1 MNVAAVM
8 VYITTGSSEEAEKI
22 GAMLVQKRLAACANI
37 VEGMKSIYWW
47 QGKIYQARETIL
59 IAKTRETLLDQL
71 TEAVLAAHSYDCP
84 CIVALPILGGNPEF
98 IRWIHDET
106 A

>member
-47 QGKIYQARETIL
+47 QGKIDQARETIL
-59 IAKTRETLLDQL
+59 IAKTRETLIDKL

>member
-8 VYITTGSSEEAEKI
+8 VYITTGSPEEAEKI
-22 GAMLVQKRLAACANI
+22 GALLVQKRLAACANI

-47 QGKIYQARETIL
+47 QGKIDRAQETIL
-59 IAKTRETLLDQL
+59 IVKTRESLIDQL

-84 CIVALPILGGNPEF
+84 CVVALPILGGNPEF

-106 A
+106 T